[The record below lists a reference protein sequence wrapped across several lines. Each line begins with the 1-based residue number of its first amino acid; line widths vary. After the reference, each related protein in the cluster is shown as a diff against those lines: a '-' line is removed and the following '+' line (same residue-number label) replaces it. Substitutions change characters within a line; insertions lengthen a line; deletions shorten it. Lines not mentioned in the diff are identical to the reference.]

1 MSPQTFS
8 LACLL
13 LPLRH
18 LLLLLL
24 LLFFCLLLL
33 LYKCSSLHVFGSI
46 T

>member
-1 MSPQTFS
+1 MSPQTSS

-18 LLLLLL
+18 LLLL